1 MILYKK
7 TGTFVSNSTMDDTS
21 KLKVDELK
29 NKGGKFSKLSEKGY
43 NVKGFYEVKVKGKC
57 DMSNEDTKV
66 CFDAPKGFKN
76 GDKLRIRHL
85 LSDGSVQTQDAKVR
99 FGKKP
104 ITKKDTPVVE
114 TKKRGRPA
122 KTVSVSDSSD
132 SSGDVENVEESE
144 S

>member
-1 MILYKK
+1 MAENLKK
-7 TGTFVSNSTMDDTS
+7 Y
-21 KLKVDELK
+21 LELK
-29 NKGGKFSKLSEKGY
+29 L
-43 NVKGFYEVKVKGKC
+43 
-57 DMSNEDTKV
+57 
-66 CFDAPKGFKN
+66 PKIPARTVPFHSIYL
-76 GDKLRIRHL
+76 D
-85 LSDGSVQTQDAKVR
+85 SDGDIRCCTYFQALHVVEFLEALGLETHAVQLPMSQDAKVR